1 MEDEENTTSRM
12 EKVKLED
19 GVEPGAHPDAAATAS
34 TATPKLQSSEAPSP
48 ASLDGS
54 KSQSESVG
62 TPSSTTA
69 AAKPARLSRKLSQKP
84 VAREVPLYSHLPDV
98 TAESCAT
105 FQVIPDCLYGS
116 KNLGSTDNDALDC
129 DCREEWRDGE
139 NFACGEDSDCINR
152 ATKMECS
159 ADAGNC
165 GGGCQNRRF
174 QRKQYADVTVIK
186 TEKKGFGLR
195 ANSPLE
201 PNDFIYEY
209 IGEVINEPT
218 FRRRMMQYDEEGI
231 KHFYF
236 MSLNKN
242 EFVDATKKGNLG
254 RFCNHSCSPNCFV
267 DKWVVGDKLRMGI
280 FALRKIQAGEELV
293 FNYNVDRYGAE
304 PQPCYCGEPNC
315 VGFIGGKTQ
324 TERATKLPT
333 ATVEALG
340 IDGTDGWD
348 TQVPKKLRKKRPDED
363 DEEYVNSI
371 QPRSLTEDDARKVMA
386 TLMQCKEKW
395 IAVKL
400 LERIQRCDEERVIH
414 CVMRMH
420 AYQILKTTL
429 NTFIDDHNVV
439 LQVLSILDKFPRLTR
454 NKIQDSNIEATI
466 QTLAESEHEDVASQS
481 KKLLDEWSKLEVAY
495 RIRRRKVDPNAPM
508 QNHFEE
514 RRGQAREEEA
524 AATQQTPKV
533 SPRPIDAPKG
543 PRSNVPQRNNSYFN
557 NNGHRQR
564 RPFHSN
570 GGNNNSNNSSSNSLP
585 AGWFTAKDA
594 GGNTYFYNK
603 QGKSTWERPTQ
614 PATEQAPKAPSKA
627 LQEQLAIQSIID
639 KVTKEGTPK
648 QPTSQTPAPVEA
660 SPKET
665 KKDKWRSLPVEKQM
679 KIYEHT
685 VYPPVKHVLDKFR
698 HKLPKEELKRLGKD
712 VAKKLV
718 ASDYKNNRVND
729 PAAPLTEKQER
740 NIKKYVKDFLDRA
753 VAKYEAHHKRKAPE
767 TTSKG
772 ENGRE
777 PAANGKTTPDAEKAG
792 ESPIV
797 SSQEVEAVAEDIVLS
812 DVDDES
818 PDGPDRKRK
827 RDVEG
832 MEVAVSSP
840 LDGPDVKRVK
850 ENGADGATPPPPPPP
865 PPENPGATRT
875 AEEQALLEQEEALMR
890 ENEEAQRL
898 DEEEQARNKETAS
911 RPSLEGPTGQQT
923 SMDEHGKPRQQELLG
938 H

>member
-12 EKVKLED
+12 EQVKLED
-19 GVEPGAHPDAAATAS
+19 GVEPGAHSDAPATAS

-62 TPSSTTA
+62 TPNSTTA
-69 AAKPARLSRKLSQKP
+69 VATKPARLSRKLSQKP

-116 KNLGSTDNDALDC
+116 KNLGSTDSDALDC

-159 ADAGNC
+159 ADSANC

-218 FRRRMMQYDEEGI
+218 FRRRMLQYDEEGI

-304 PQPCYCGEPNC
+304 PQPCYCGEANC

-340 IDGTDGWD
+340 IDGADGWD
-348 TQVPKKLRKKRPDED
+348 TQVPKKLRKKRPEED

-524 AATQQTPKV
+524 AAAQQTPKA

-564 RPFHSN
+564 RPFH
-570 GGNNNSNNSSSNSLP
+570 GNNSNNNNSLP

-614 PATEQAPKAPSKA
+614 PATEQTAKAPSKA
-627 LQEQLAIQSIID
+627 LQEQLLIQSIID

-648 QPTSQTPAPVEA
+648 QPASQTPAPVEA
-660 SPKET
+660 SPKEA

-753 VAKYEAHHKRKAPE
+753 VAKYEAHHRRKAPE
-767 TTSKG
+767 TTNKG
-772 ENGRE
+772 EDGRE
-777 PAANGKTTPDAEKAG
+777 PAANGKPTPDADKAG

-797 SSQEVEAVAEDIVLS
+797 SSQEAEAVAEDIVLS
-812 DVDDES
+812 DVEDDS
-818 PDGPDRKRK
+818 PEGPDRKRK
-827 RDVEG
+827 RDVG
-832 MEVAVSSP
+832 AMDVAVSSP

-875 AEEQALLEQEEALMR
+875 AEKQALLEQEEALMR

-898 DEEEQARNKETAS
+898 DEEEQARNKETVS
-911 RPSLEGPTGQQT
+911 RPSLDGPAGQQT

>member
-1 MEDEENTTSRM
+1 MEDDENTTTRM

-19 GVEPGAHPDAAATAS
+19 AAESGAHLESAARAS
-34 TATPKLQSSEAPSP
+34 TSTPKPRTSEAPSP
-48 ASLDGS
+48 ASLDGT
-54 KSQSESVG
+54 KSQSDSVG
-62 TPSSTTA
+62 TPNST
-69 AAKPARLSRKLSQKP
+69 AKPARLSRKSSQKP
-84 VAREVPLYSHLPDV
+84 TAREVPLYTHLPNV
-98 TAESCAT
+98 TDESCQT

-116 KNLGSTDNDALDC
+116 KHLGSTDNDSLDC
-129 DCREEWRDGE
+129 DCREEWKDGE

-159 ADAGNC
+159 ANAGNC

-195 ANSPLE
+195 TNSALE

-218 FRRRMMQYDEEGI
+218 FRRRMLQYDEEGI

-280 FALRKIQAGEELV
+280 FALRKIRAGEELV

-304 PQPCYCGEPNC
+304 PQPCYCGEVNC

-340 IDGTDGWD
+340 IDGADSWD
-348 TQVPKKLRKKRPDED
+348 THVPKKPRKKRPDED

-371 QPRSLTEDDARKVMA
+371 QPRSLDEDDARKVMA

-400 LERIQRCDEERVIH
+400 LERIQRCDEERVVH

-429 NTFIDDHNVV
+429 NTFIEDDNVV

-454 NKIQDSNIEATI
+454 NKIQDSKIEATV
-466 QTLAESEHEDVASQS
+466 QTLAESKNGDVASQS

-495 RIRRRKVDPNAPM
+495 RIRRRKVDPNAPT
-508 QNHFEE
+508 QNIIDE

-524 AATQQTPKV
+524 AAAASQPTPKTA

-543 PRSNVPQRNNSYFN
+543 PRSNVPQRNNSFYN
-557 NNGHRQR
+557 NNGPRQR
-564 RPFHSN
+564 RPFHS
-570 GGNNNSNNSSSNSLP
+570 SLP

-614 PATEQAPKAPSKA
+614 PAAEQTPKAPSKA
-627 LQEQLAIQSIID
+627 IQEQLLIQSIID

-648 QPTSQTPAPVEA
+648 QPASQTPAPAEA
-660 SPKET
+660 SPKEP

-679 KIYEHT
+679 KVYEHT

-753 VAKYEAHHKRKAPE
+753 VAKYEAHHKRKASE
-767 TTSKG
+767 TSKKG
-772 ENGRE
+772 ADRE
-777 PAANGKTTPDAEKAG
+777 QAANRKPTPDADKAG
-792 ESPIV
+792 ESPIG
-797 SSQEVEAVAEDIVLS
+797 SPPEPDVAADDIVLS
-812 DVDDES
+812 DVEDDS
-818 PDGPDRKRK
+818 PDAPDRKRK
-827 RDVEG
+827 RDVD
-832 MEVAVSSP
+832 AVEASAGSP
-840 LDGPDVKRVK
+840 LDGPEVKRLK
-850 ENGADGATPPPPPPP
+850 EDGADGATPPPPPPP
-865 PPENPGATRT
+865 PPENPGAIRT
-875 AEEQALLEQEEALMR
+875 EAELALLKQEEELMR

-898 DEEEQARNKETAS
+898 DDEEQARKKEAAS
-911 RPSLEGPTGQQT
+911 RSNPDGPAGQQT
-923 SMDEHGKPRQQELLG
+923 SMDEHGNALQQELLG